1 MTATEPDR
9 VAPAPER
16 GYFAGLSKNTFL
28 MAGGSLFADLST
40 EMLTPVLPIFLTQ
53 TLHANGSIV
62 GLVDGV
68 AQAVRNLIDGFSGSL
83 SDRLRRRK
91 AVALFGYALSALAK
105 PVMGFSPAWEIL
117 LVGRLSDRLG
127 AGIRSAPRDALVAA
141 SVDRRNRGSGFGL
154 EGFGES
160 AGAFLGPVLTMALL
174 YALGLDLRTIF
185 FLALVPGLLA
195 FAMVLCAREQT
206 PPAARAASA
215 GGFRSFDARYWRY
228 LLVIAVFGLGN
239 STNAFLILRTQDAGA
254 SLALTTLI
262 YAGFNLLAALVA
274 YPLGSLADRV
284 GAKYLLLGSFVAFLI
299 TYLGLFFV
307 QDLVAIAVLFV
318 FCGLYQGV
326 FRPVGRALAS
336 DLVPDHLRA
345 TGIGWYSATV
355 GLSQLV
361 ASIVAGMLWDRVGH
375 ASVFL
380 YGAAFSAAGIVALL
394 LLVPRKPGQQTKA
407 SS

>member
-1 MTATEPDR
+1 M
-9 VAPAPER
+9 
-16 GYFAGLSKNTFL
+16 GLST
-28 MAGGSLFADLST
+28 
-40 EMLTPVLPIFLTQ
+40 V
-53 TLHANGSIV
+53 
-62 GLVDGV
+62 
-68 AQAVRNLIDGFSGSL
+68 
-83 SDRLRRRK
+83 
-91 AVALFGYALSALAK
+91 
-105 PVMGFSPAWEIL
+105 WEIL
-117 LVGRLSDRLG
+117 LVGRLSDRVG

-141 SVDRRNRGSGFGL
+141 SVDKRHRASGFGL

-160 AGAFLGPVLTMALL
+160 AGAFLGPVLTLVLL
-174 YALGLDLRTIF
+174 YALGVDLRTIF

-195 FAMVLCAREQT
+195 FALVLFAREQT
-206 PPAARAASA
+206 PAAARAASA
-215 GGFRSFDARYWRY
+215 DGFRSLQAPYWRY
-228 LLVIAVFGLGN
+228 LLAIAIFCLGN

-284 GAKYLLLGSFVAFLI
+284 GAKYLLLGAFVAFLI

-307 QDLVAIAVLFV
+307 QDLTAIAILFV

-336 DLVPDHLRA
+336 DLVPEHLRA

-361 ASIVAGMLWDRVGH
+361 ASIVAGLLWDRVGH

-380 YGAAFSAAGIVALL
+380 YGAAFSVAGIAALM
-394 LLVPRKPGQQTKA
+394 LLVSNKPAQQTQP

>member
-1 MTATEPDR
+1 MSRLAD
-9 VAPAPER
+9 R
-16 GYFAGLSKNTFL
+16 GYFPGLSRNTFL
-28 MAGGSLFADLST
+28 MAAGSLFADLST

-68 AQAVRNLIDGFSGSL
+68 AQAVRNLVDGFSGSL

-105 PVMGFSPAWEIL
+105 PVMGFSTAWEIL
-117 LVGRLSDRLG
+117 LLGRLSDRLG
-127 AGIRSAPRDALVAA
+127 AGIRSAPRDALVAS
-141 SVDRRNRGSGFGL
+141 SVDKRNRGSGFGL

-160 AGAFLGPVLTMALL
+160 AGAFLGPILTMVLL
-174 YALGLDLRTIF
+174 YALGLDLRMIF

-195 FAMVLCAREQT
+195 FALVLYAREQT
-206 PPAARAASA
+206 PPVARAASA
-215 GGFRSFDARYWRY
+215 GGFRSFHARYWRY

-239 STNAFLILRTQDAGA
+239 STNAFLILRAQDAGA
-254 SLALTTLI
+254 SVALTTLI
-262 YAGFNLLAALVA
+262 YAGFNLVAALVS

-284 GAKYLLLGSFVAFLI
+284 GAKYLLLGSFIAFLI
-299 TYLGLFFV
+299 AYLGLFFV
-307 QDLVAIAVLFV
+307 ESLVAVAVLFL

-361 ASIVAGMLWDRVGH
+361 ASVVAGMLWDQLGH

-380 YGAAFSAAGIVALL
+380 YGAALSAAGIVALM
-394 LLVPRKPGQQTKA
+394 LLVPAKA
-407 SS
+407 GPAGG

>member
-1 MTATEPDR
+1 MTAREVDRDEPAARD
-9 VAPAPER
+9 
-16 GYFAGLSKNTFL
+16 GYFSGLSRNTFL
-28 MAGGSLFADLST
+28 MAAGSLFADLST
-40 EMLTPVLPIFLTQ
+40 EMLTPVLPVFLTQ

-68 AQAVRNLIDGFSGSL
+68 AQAVRNLVDGFSGSL

-91 AVALFGYALSALAK
+91 AVALFGYALSAAAK
-105 PVMGFSPAWEIL
+105 PVMGLATMWEIL

-141 SVDRRNRGSGFGL
+141 SVDKANRGSGFGL

-160 AGAFLGPVLTMALL
+160 AGAFLGPVLTLLLL

-185 FLALVPGLLA
+185 FLALVPGVLA
-195 FAMVLCAREQT
+195 FAMVLFAREQK
-206 PPAARAASA
+206 PAAAKAASA
-215 GGFRSFDARYWRY
+215 DGFRSFHAAYWRY
-228 LLVIAVFGLGN
+228 LVVIAIFGLGN

-274 YPLGSLADRV
+274 YPLGALSDRV
-284 GAKYLLLGSFVAFLI
+284 GAKYLLLGSFVAFLLA
-299 TYLGLFFV
+299 YLGLF
-307 QDLVAIAVLFV
+307 LVESLLAVAVLFV
-318 FCGLYQGV
+318 FCGFYQGV
-326 FRPVGRALAS
+326 FRPVGRRLAA

-361 ASIVAGMLWDRVGH
+361 ASTVAGMLWDHVGH
-375 ASVFL
+375 TSAFL
-380 YGAAFSAAGIVALL
+380 YGAAFAAAGIVAPI
-394 LLVPRKPGQQTKA
+394 LLVNRRVG
-407 SS
+407 